1 MLVAIWVIGCSGGGV
16 GGGGGVLQP
25 KIPFPLYEELI
36 FGLGPT
42 HGGTS
47 GARKYIDLTLS
58 P

>member
-1 MLVAIWVIGCSGGGV
+1 MGV
-16 GGGGGVLQP
+16 GWGEGGGVLQP

-36 FGLGPT
+36 FGLVPT
-42 HGGTS
+42 HGVTS